1 MLKGKIKVTIEE
13 GEDYFETILN
23 ERDLISVPPGFYRGL
38 YNIGQEEAL
47 MLVMLGNK
55 KPVTPTYPPDHPLAS
70 VKRPT
75 K

>member
-55 KPVTPTYPPDHPLAS
+55 KPITPTYPPDHPLAS

>member
-1 MLKGKIKVTIEE
+1 MTIEE

>member
-1 MLKGKIKVTIEE
+1 MLKGKIKVTIEG

-23 ERDLISVPPGFYRGL
+23 ERDLISIPPGFYRGL

-47 MLVMLGNK
+47 LLVMLGNK